1 MAGEIPLIRMEQG
14 ATEMTVPSSCFISV
28 ESGGLIE
35 IESGGQVDVAG
46 HVDVESGGYVSLES
60 GGYITA
66 ASGSYLTVGTVST
79 EVAAA
84 TLRKFGPVYL
94 DGSSSGAYTLPD
106 PNPGSYMFLF
116 TAGMTTGKEIYIAS
130 TAAQFT
136 RPDSTASTGLLI
148 GSTGSTGATSA
159 QHVFLIGLTTALW
172 GVIAKTSGVVY
183 E

>member
-106 PNPGSYMFLF
+106 HVSVYGRNDH
-116 TAGMTTGKEIYIAS
+116 GKRDLHSVHSSAIYS
-130 TAAQFT
+130 T
-136 RPDSTASTGLLI
+136 R
-148 GSTGSTGATSA
+148 
-159 QHVFLIGLTTALW
+159 
-172 GVIAKTSGVVY
+172 
-183 E
+183 